1 MARGRQT
8 TPLGAVVKGAI
19 SGIAGTLAM
28 DLGMWAQQRR
38 AGAPEDFVS
47 WETSAGLTSFD
58 GAPAPAQVGRRILE
72 GYLQQELPP
81 SAARLVNNATHFL
94 TGTQW
99 GVLHGLL
106 AGTSGRSG
114 PVSGV
119 RTGLLAWLSSY
130 ALLAPAGLYE
140 PIWTYP
146 PAVLAKDAG
155 AHLVYGLTMAATF
168 RLLAGPRSAPD

>member
-1 MARGRQT
+1 MARGQT
-8 TPLGAVVKGAI
+8 TPLGAVVKGAVA
-19 SGIAGTLAM
+19 GIAGTLAM
-28 DLGMWAQQRR
+28 DLALWAQQRS
-38 AGAPEDFVS
+38 AGAVEDFVS
-47 WETSAGLTSFD
+47 WETSAGLASFD

-81 SAARLVNNATHFL
+81 SAARAVNNAMHVL

-99 GVLHGLL
+99 GVVHGVL

-114 PVSGV
+114 PFSGV

-130 ALLAPAGLYE
+130 ALLTPAGLYE

-155 AHLVYGLTMAATF
+155 AHVVYGLSVAATF
-168 RLLAGPRSAPD
+168 RLLGGARVDPG